1 MDDNGSKLTIFG
13 ERLRELLIEHDMS
26 LRELARRTEIDP
38 SNLSKIERG
47 VIYPPRKRATLEK
60 MTAAFGIEGK
70 SKEQFF
76 DLARQVNEMI
86 PEGLESVKS
95 NKAIPMLLRSIENRK
110 LSYEQTRKLAKLVEE
125 ENSWQGR
132 IVE

>member
-1 MDDNGSKLTIFG
+1 MDDNRSSLTIFG
-13 ERLRELLIEHDMS
+13 EHLRELLIEHDMS

-47 VIYPPRKRATLEK
+47 VTYPPRKPATLEK
-60 MTAAFGIEGK
+60 MAAAFGLEGE

-86 PEGLESVKS
+86 PEGLESVKR

-132 IVE
+132 VVE